1 MQIQCDLVP
10 SCYPTI
16 PFLSMSPA
24 MMHNIFPELSAK
36 KNPFSIKSFW
46 SETDIV
52 NLVLSNSEKA
62 RPQRSSVVRQS
73 NSYCYPKHKGVLC
86 RSASGQ
92 QVPTPTPPHGT
103 RKQEAPRGEG
113 NNLSNISNF
122 FISPQSTTRKL
133 HNTDQVIM
141 FAFFPFVYGNKIKD

>member
-10 SCYPTI
+10 SRYPTI
-16 PFLSMSPA
+16 PFLSMSPP

-46 SETDIV
+46 SETDRV
-52 NLVLSNSEKA
+52 NPVLSNSEKD
-62 RPQRSSVVRQS
+62 RPQRSSVFRQP
-73 NSYCYPKHKGVLC
+73 NSYCYPKHKDVLC

-103 RKQEAPRGEG
+103 RKQEAPPGGEG
-113 NNLSNISNF
+113 NSPSNISNF

-133 HNTDQVIM
+133 HNTDQVII
-141 FAFFPFVYGNKIKD
+141 FAFSPLFMWTR